1 MNGEPWQAWAQQLAT
16 GIALVDA
23 DSRVRWLNP
32 ALAELLACGTRSA
45 LGQPLALWLTAA
57 PDLAQVDRARAEARA
72 VQLRD
77 ASLAAFDESR
87 HPADITAQAMP
98 DGSLLL
104 EIHPLMT
111 LPDEISP
118 LSATLRGFAHEVKN
132 PLAGLRGAA
141 QLLERRAADGAARD
155 LARLIID
162 EADRLA
168 TLANRLLHHGGGVQ
182 LANVNIHELL
192 DRVSELVRAEPGAPR
207 IRHDFD
213 PSLPDLRGDVDRLQQ
228 IVLNLVRN
236 AVEAHAG
243 TITLRTRAEHGAR
256 IASGMLRAA
265 LRLDVIDDG
274 RGVPPALRDTM
285 FEPLVS
291 GRADGTG
298 LGLALAREFARGHG
312 GDLVYT
318 GTPEHTV
325 FSLYLPLEHAS

>member
-45 LGQPLALWLTAA
+45 LGQPLAVWLTAA
-57 PDLAQVDRARAEARA
+57 ADLAQVQRAHDEART
-72 VQLRD
+72 VQLRGAD
-77 ASLAAFDESR
+77 VAAFDENR
-87 HPADITAQAMP
+87 HPADITVQPLA
-98 DGSLLL
+98 DGLLL
-104 EIHPLMT
+104 EIHPLAAPAAET
-111 LPDEISP
+111 SP

-141 QLLERRAADGAARD
+141 QLLERRVGDAPSRD

-168 TLANRLLHHGGGVQ
+168 TLANRLLHHDRQ
-182 LANVNIHELL
+182 ARLAAVNIHELL
-192 DRVSELVRAEPGAPR
+192 DRVADLVRAEPDAPR
-207 IRHDFD
+207 VQPDFD
-213 PSLPDLRGDVDRLQQ
+213 PSLPDLHGDADRLQQ

-236 AVEAHAG
+236 AIEAHAG

-256 IASGMLRAA
+256 VAGGMLRAA

-274 RGVPPALRDTM
+274 DGIPPALRDTV

-291 GRADGTG
+291 GRAGGSG
-298 LGLALAREFARGHG
+298 LGLALAREFARDHG
-312 GDLVYT
+312 GDLVCT
-318 GTPEHTV
+318 SAPGNTV
-325 FSLYLPLEHAS
+325 FTLYLPLERAP

>member
-16 GIALVDA
+16 GIALVGPDLH
-23 DSRVRWLNP
+23 VRWLNP

-57 PDLAQVDRARAEARA
+57 DDQAQVRRAQTVAHA
-72 VQLRD
+72 VQLRGV
-77 ASLAAFDESR
+77 SLLAFDDSR
-87 HPADITAQAMP
+87 QVADVTAQVLA
-98 DGSLLL
+98 DGNLLL
-104 EIHPLMT
+104 EIHPLAASPAAT
-111 LPDEISP
+111 SP

-141 QLLERRAADGAARD
+141 QLLVRRAPDAAAKD
-155 LARLIID
+155 LAQLIID

-168 TLANRLLHHGGGVQ
+168 ALANRLLHHGGNPQ
-182 LANVNIHELL
+182 LAAVNLHELL
-192 DRVSELVRAEPGAPR
+192 DRVTELVRAEPAAPQL
-207 IRHDFD
+207 RHDFD
-213 PSLPDLRGDVDRLQQ
+213 PSLPSVHGDADRLQQ

-236 AVEAHAG
+236 AVEAHAQ

-256 IASGMLRAA
+256 LAGGMLRAA

-274 RGVPPALRDTM
+274 SGVPAALHDTL

-298 LGLALAREFARGHG
+298 LGLALAREFAREHG
-312 GDLVYT
+312 GDLTCNTVS
-318 GTPEHTV
+318 GRTV
-325 FSLYLPLEHAS
+325 FSLYLPLEHGT